1 MSRTAKIS
9 EFEFILLMA
18 FLMSNVALCI
28 DAILPAL
35 PDIGLALQHA
45 DTNDLQLMI
54 TMIFLGLGI
63 GELFFGT
70 LSDALG
76 RKPIVYVGVGI
87 FLFASFLCVSAT
99 SLDMMLLGRALQG
112 VGLSAPRTVSIA
124 VIRDIYQG
132 SNMARIMS
140 FIKAIFIVV
149 PMIAPLLG
157 QWILN
162 AFDWQ
167 AIFYFQLIFIG
178 ITVVWFALRQRE
190 TLPKEKRKF
199 LRRSIFSEG
208 IRTYFSLKEVVL
220 YTLVA
225 GLVEGSFIL
234 YLSNSQHI
242 FQEQY
247 LMVEEFPYIFAGL
260 SFVLGIATFFNG
272 AMVMRYGMKSL
283 VTASLYLSTA
293 AAVLYVLLFHDGINP
308 PLWVLLTF
316 LSVQFLSLGFIF
328 GNLSAMAMRP
338 LGDIAGIG
346 AALYSFMSM
355 LIGVLISMAIGK
367 YIVVS
372 TLPVFIGLAITGLI
386 SLALLRGVREASPRA
401 ALRRL

>member
-1 MSRTAKIS
+1 MTKKASIS

-35 PDIGLALQHA
+35 PDIGQALQHA
-45 DTNDLQLMI
+45 NTNDLQLMI

-87 FLFASFLCVSAT
+87 FLLASILCVMAT
-99 SLDMMLLGRALQG
+99 SLEMMLQG

-157 QWILN
+157 QWILK
-162 AFDWQ
+162 AFHWQ

-178 ITVVWFALRQRE
+178 LTVVWFALRQRE

-199 LRRSIFSEG
+199 LKRSIFSEG
-208 IRTYFSLKEVVL
+208 VRTYFSLKDVVL
-220 YTLVA
+220 YTLIA

-242 FQEQY
+242 FQDQY
-247 LMVEEFPYIFAGL
+247 LMVNEFPYIFAGL
-260 SFVLGIATFFNG
+260 SFVLGVATFFNG
-272 AMVMRYGMKSL
+272 AMVMRYGMKNL

-293 AAVLYVLLFHDGINP
+293 AAFLYVLLYNDGINP

-316 LSVQFLSLGFIF
+316 LSVQFLTLGFIF
-328 GNLSAMAMRP
+328 GNLSAMALRP
-338 LGDIAGIG
+338 LGNMAGIG

-355 LIGVLISMAIGK
+355 VIGVLISMAIGK
-367 YIVVS
+367 YIVTS
-372 TLPVFIGLAITGLI
+372 TLPVFIGLTLTGLL
-386 SLALLRGVREASPRA
+386 SLLLLRGVREAAPRA
-401 ALRRL
+401 AFKRL

>member
-1 MSRTAKIS
+1 MTKQASIS
-9 EFEFILLMA
+9 ELEFILLMA

-35 PDIGLALQHA
+35 PHIGQALHHA
-45 DTNDLQLMI
+45 NTTDLQLMI
-54 TMIFLGLGI
+54 TMIFLGLGT

-87 FLFASFLCVSAT
+87 FLGASILCVAAT
-99 SLDMMLLGRALQG
+99 SLEMMLIGRVLQG
-112 VGLSAPRTVSIA
+112 VGLSAPRTISIA
-124 VIRDIYQG
+124 VIRDLYSG

-162 AFDWQ
+162 AFNWQ

-178 ITVVWFALRQRE
+178 LTVVWFSLRQRE

-199 LRRSIFSEG
+199 LQRSIFSEG
-208 IRTYFSLKEVVL
+208 VRAYFSLRNTVL
-220 YTLVA
+220 YTLIA

-234 YLSNSQHI
+234 YLSNSQQI

-247 LMVEEFPYIFAGL
+247 LMVNEFPYIFAGL
-260 SFVLGIATFFNG
+260 SFVLGLATFFNG

-283 VTASLYLSTA
+283 VTISLYLSTIGA
-293 AAVLYVLLFHDGINP
+293 LIYVLLFKDGINP
-308 PLWVLLTF
+308 SLWILLSF
-316 LSVQFLSLGFIF
+316 LTIQFLTLGFIF

-338 LGDIAGIG
+338 LGHMAGIG
-346 AALYSFMSM
+346 AAIYSFLSM
-355 LIGVLISMAIGK
+355 VIGVLISVAIGRF
-367 YIVVS
+367 IVDS
-372 TLPVFIGLAITGLI
+372 TLPVFLGLVVTGVL
-386 SLALLRGVREASPRA
+386 SLSLMRFAQESS
-401 ALRRL
+401 

>member
-1 MSRTAKIS
+1 MTKKAAIS
-9 EFEFILLMA
+9 ELEFILLMA

-35 PDIGLALQHA
+35 SDIGQALQH
-45 DTNDLQLMI
+45 DRTNDLQLMV

-87 FLFASFLCVSAT
+87 FLLASMLCVRAN
-99 SLDMMLLGRALQG
+99 SLEMMLLGRALQG
-112 VGLSAPRTVSIA
+112 IGLSAPRTVSIA

-162 AFDWQ
+162 AFHWQ

-178 ITVVWFALRQRE
+178 LTVIWFALRQRE

-199 LRRSIFSEG
+199 LQRSIFSDG
-208 IRTYFSLKEVVL
+208 VRTYFSLKDVVL

-234 YLSNSQHI
+234 YLSNSQQI

-247 LMVEEFPYIFAGL
+247 LMVNEFPYIFAGL
-260 SFVLGIATFFNG
+260 SFVLGMATFFNG
-272 AMVMRYGMKSL
+272 SMVMRYGMKSL
-283 VTASLYLSTA
+283 VTTSLYVSTA
-293 AAVLYVLLFHDGINP
+293 AAFLYVLLFNDGLNP

-316 LSVQFLSLGFIF
+316 LSVQFLTLGFIF

-338 LGDIAGIG
+338 LGNMAGIG

-355 LIGVLISMAIGK
+355 LIGVFISMAIGK

-372 TLPVFIGLAITGLI
+372 TLPVFVGLALTGLL
-386 SLALLRGVREASPRA
+386 SLVLLRGVREGSTQRTFKS
-401 ALRRL
+401 L